1 MPDLSTLLP
10 FLAALIVAIT
20 IHEFFHAWIA
30 YGLGDPT
37 AKYMGRLT
45 LNPVAHFDPMGAFMI
60 LFMAFSGRGI
70 GWGKPVPVNPNNLRN
85 GPIVGGAMVSVAG
98 PLSNILLAALVA
110 LPLRLLINKVIPA
123 AAIPDAVIQFMLILF
138 SVCISLA
145 IFNLLPIPP
154 LDGFDFWMGILHELP
169 FGFTRQ
175 LWTALSSSQ
184 IQTYGPFLL
193 LVLIFWGGGLLWTIM
208 APPMRLLST
217 LLLGANLGY

>member
-1 MPDLSTLLP
+1 MIDLPNLVA
-10 FLAALIVAIT
+10 FLAALVVAIT

-45 LNPVAHFDPMGAFMI
+45 LNPIAHFDPMGAFMI

-98 PLSNILLAALVA
+98 PISNILLASVVA
-110 LPLRLLINKVIPA
+110 IPLRLLTSGIVPRA
-123 AAIPDAVIQFMLILF
+123 AVPDALLHFLLVLF
-138 SVCISLA
+138 LVCLSLA
-145 IFNLLPIPP
+145 VFNLLPIPP
-154 LDGFDFWMGILHELP
+154 LDGFDFWMGVLHELP
-169 FGFTRQ
+169 FNSTRQ
-175 LWTALSSSQ
+175 LWLTLSSSQ

-193 LVLIFWGGGLLWTIM
+193 LVLIFWGGGVLWKIM
-208 APPMRLLST
+208 APPIGLLST
-217 LLLGANLGY
+217 LLLGANIFG

>member
-1 MPDLSTLLP
+1 MPDLTSLFTY
-10 FLAALIVAIT
+10 LAALVIAIT

-45 LNPVAHFDPMGAFMI
+45 LNPIAHFDPMGAFMI

-98 PLSNILLAALVA
+98 PISNILLASLVA
-110 LPLRLLINKVIPA
+110 IPLRLMAGGVLSGS
-123 AAIPDAVIQFMLILF
+123 AIPDAILQFMLILF
-138 SVCISLA
+138 LVCLSLA

-184 IQTYGPFLL
+184 IQTYGPFLM
-193 LVLIFWGGGLLWTIM
+193 LVLIFWGGGLLWKIM
-208 APPMRLLST
+208 TPAIGFLST
-217 LLLGANLGY
+217 LLLGVNLFA